1 MDELLVSII
10 VPCYNVSN
18 TLSKYIDSILR
29 QTYKKIEIIFVDDGS
44 TDSSAEIIYS
54 YKNKIEELGMRFFI
68 YSGESGVRSSY

>member
-10 VPCYNVSN
+10 VPCYNVSS
-18 TLSKYIDSILR
+18 TLSEYIDSILR

-54 YKNKIEELGMRFFI
+54 YKNKIEEQGMRFFYI
-68 YSGESGVRSSY
+68 FRKR